1 MNKLNIQ
8 EYLSLGYIYLLLLG
22 IATDAIYF
30 GFLGI
35 SILDYSAISDVLLS
49 PIKLLAR
56 NLLVCIIL
64 LVIITSLFLFNK
76 WQASKL
82 KKKGESEAQQTD
94 LTNKLL
100 LTACVMVLFFFVGIG
115 LGAGKKNGMMLSK
128 GELKPD
134 HQITFANGEVIE
146 AKVVGRN
153 SVYLF
158 YVRPNEKQVIITPI
172 EEHVFQLKKIEQK

>member
-49 PIKLLAR
+49 PVKLLAR
-56 NLLVCIIL
+56 NLIVCIIL
-64 LVIITSLFLFNK
+64 LVIISSMFLYNK
-76 WQASKL
+76 WQATRL
-82 KKKGESEAQQTD
+82 KKKGEPDGDQAD
-94 LTNKLL
+94 PTNKLL
-100 LTACVMVLFFFVGIG
+100 LAACVMILFFFVGIG
-115 LGAGKKNGMMLSK
+115 IGAGKKNGMLLSK

-134 HQITFANGEVIE
+134 HHITFANGESIE
-146 AKVVGRN
+146 SKIIGRN
-153 SVYLF
+153 SMYLF
-158 YVRPNEKQVIITPI
+158 YVLPNQKQVIITPI
-172 EEHVFQLKKIEQK
+172 EEHVFQLKKLEQK

>member
-49 PIKLLAR
+49 PVKLLAR
-56 NLLVCIIL
+56 NLIVCIIL
-64 LVIITSLFLFNK
+64 LLILSSMFLYNK
-76 WQASKL
+76 WLAARL
-82 KKKGESEAQQTD
+82 KKRGEPATEQTD
-94 LTNKLL
+94 PTNKLL
-100 LTACVMVLFFFVGIG
+100 LAACIMVLFFFVGIG
-115 LGAGKKNGMMLSK
+115 IGAGKKNGVLLSK

-134 HQITFANGEVIE
+134 HQITFANGETIE
-146 AKVVGRN
+146 AKVIGRN
-153 SVYLF
+153 SMFLF
-158 YVRPNEKQVIITPI
+158 YVLPNDKQVIITPI
-172 EEHVFQLKKIEQK
+172 VEHVFKLKKLVK